1 MAKSKKNRAE
11 KQTTGAGEQSKKVG
25 EQPEE
30 TGEQSEETGGKPK
43 KEYLSGEQMKTL
55 DLFEARAEMQR
66 VVLENTDLRMGSVST
81 EYQNKMA
88 AFKAK
93 KRATNNSLQKIRED
107 YNQFVAEL
115 EAEFGIRMKDYS
127 IEEDGYLTYNPL
139 PIEPPEEVPEE

>member
-25 EQPEE
+25 EQP
-30 TGEQSEETGGKPK
+30 EETGGKPK

-107 YNQFVAEL
+107 YNQFVTEL